1 MALGSN
7 SILSD
12 ITTQV
17 QAILSATNDANAKFK
32 TAIAKLKSE
41 IATATG
47 TKLTNLLNSLQI
59 SLELIASSELTAFQK
74 VADVVS
80 RLRLLGKTIDPKIL
94 NAFRDLATLAK
105 TDLRAAID
113 NLNDKIQAQ
122 IAAKQQVSLADVV
135 KLMSLRNSL
144 AQLIQTEANE
154 LAAEASGASAGAK
167 AAIKI
172 ELKADLNAIN
182 SLIGADQKLS
192 LALNNKFDLFINPQI
207 ALDNEIKNK
216 IQAQL
221 ASI

>member
-1 MALGSN
+1 
-7 SILSD
+7 LSD